1 MSRSPVGGSLVK
13 TIPLTL
19 IYHLLK
25 KIKIF
30 SCSVSLCEKV
40 VKNLKIKYLKVFKK
54 RYILLDLYAE
64 NNADQKSSVDFIVIM

>member
-40 VKNLKIKYLKVFKK
+40 VKNLKNKVLES
-54 RYILLDLYAE
+54 I
-64 NNADQKSSVDFIVIM
+64 